1 MSQLPHQFPD
11 LPELPEFSLLCQ
23 QPSRPVSLTLVKID
37 QLPVG
42 PLDTTGICT
51 WLVDLYGGVLP
62 AMSLLPQSTLQDIEE
77 WLEGQ
82 GVPVH
87 IEQAASLEDLALY
100 IESGCCALLLLQE
113 PNQPCLDTF
122 LDNFAISIDGLY
134 TLAVAWGLVR
144 EGIEASLQ
152 VYVLGPTNS
161 TLLHPSSLEKFWLA
175 SGGWMIV
182 MDVTL
187 PLDQKLSASSTENL

>member
-1 MSQLPHQFPD
+1 M
-11 LPELPEFSLLCQ
+11 
-23 QPSRPVSLTLVKID
+23 KID

-42 PLDTTGICT
+42 PLDATGICT
-51 WLVDLYGGVLP
+51 WFVDLFGGVLP
-62 AMSLLPQSTLQDIEE
+62 VASLSPQSTLQDIEE

-100 IESGCCALLLLQE
+100 IESGRCALLLLQE
-113 PNQPCLDTF
+113 PNQPCLDNF
-122 LDNFAISIDGLY
+122 LDDFAISAISIDGFY

-161 TLLHPSSLEKFWLA
+161 ALLQQSIIDQVA
-175 SGGWMIV
+175 S
-182 MDVTL
+182 
-187 PLDQKLSASSTENL
+187 